1 MGRLTVDLIAKS
13 SLHIKNRRDEPLEQY
28 LKKLTHLNFS
38 NKNIDQI
45 DDLTACKNLSVL
57 YLYDNNITEIS
68 NLGFA
73 FNLTH
78 LYLQNN
84 SITHIS
90 NLASLRNLSKLYLG
104 GNCISVVEEL
114 EGLTE
119 LRELHLE
126 NQRLPLGEKLL
137 FDPRTVQSLKNSL
150 SVLNI
155 KKNNIDEIKEL
166 ACLENLNQFMA
177 EENQIHDIKELEYVL
192 GQWPKL
198 WYLNL
203 SGNPVCRKA
212 KYRDKVMVM
221 STNLQVLDGKEVNN
235 AARQF
240 LLNWKAFREA
250 KKKIAKEK
258 TDEQEV
264 QWKLDH
270 PQIIQHHAPRTSPSI
285 YKFRKP
291 VDVLFTKTSN
301 RANSGGDRRS
311 VLLPGLESSCMR
323 DGVEGI
329 GSEPV
334 EFLLLP
340 SLSKKWPMRS
350 RLYVGATGQFLNSSQ
365 SEIQTQAKTTN
376 PDPV

>member
-38 NKNIDQI
+38 DKNIDQI

-57 YLYDNNITEIS
+57 YLYDNNITEIH

-137 FDPRTVQSLKNSL
+137 FDPRTLQSL
-150 SVLNI
+150 
-155 KKNNIDEIKEL
+155 
-166 ACLENLNQFMA
+166 
-177 EENQIHDIKELEYVL
+177 KELEYVL

-203 SGNPVCRKA
+203 SGNPVCRKT

-221 STNLQVLDGKEVNN
+221 STSLQVLDGKEVNN
-235 AARQF
+235 TARQF

-258 TDEQEV
+258 TDQQEV
-264 QWKLDH
+264 QFKLDH
-270 PQIIQHHAPRTSPSI
+270 PQIIRHHAPRTSPSI
-285 YKFRKP
+285 HKFRKP
-291 VDVLFTKTSN
+291 VDVLFTKTPN
-301 RANSGGDRRS
+301 YANSGGD
-311 VLLPGLESSCMR
+311 GLESSCMG

-329 GSEPV
+329 RSEPL

-340 SLSKKWPMRS
+340 SLSKQRDLSKADDS
-350 RLYVGATGQFLNSSQ
+350 QSAQNVAETSSQ
-365 SEIQTQAKTTN
+365 HHQQCKLKSKTLN
-376 PDPV
+376 NSISFH

>member
-38 NKNIDQI
+38 NKNIDEI
-45 DDLTACKNLSVL
+45 DDLSACKNLSVL
-57 YLYDNNITEIS
+57 YLYDNSITQIH

-73 FNLTH
+73 LNLTH

-84 SITHIS
+84 SITHIA
-90 NLASLRNLSKLYLG
+90 NLSSLQNLSKLYLG

-114 EGLTE
+114 EGLTK

-137 FDPRTVQSLKNSL
+137 FDPRTLQSLKKSL
-150 SVLNI
+150 CVLNI

-192 GQWPKL
+192 SQWQKL

-203 SGNPVCRKA
+203 SGNPVCQKA

-221 STNLQVLDGKEVNN
+221 STSLEVLDGKEVNN
-235 AARQF
+235 TARQF
-240 LLNWKAFREA
+240 LLNWKAFRET

-258 TDEQEV
+258 TDEQEI

-270 PQIIQHHAPRTSPSI
+270 PQIIRHRAPRASPSI
-285 YKFRKP
+285 LKFRKP
-291 VDVLFTKTSN
+291 VDVLLMKTPN
-301 RANSGGDRRS
+301 LANSGGDGKS
-311 VLLPGLESSCMR
+311 VLPPGLQSRCVGDDM
-323 DGVEGI
+323 EGI
-329 GSEPV
+329 RSEPV

-340 SLSKKWPMRS
+340 SPNIMSKKPDLRKAADS
-350 RLYVGATGQFLNSSQ
+350 QPVRNISQTSSQ
-365 SEIQTQAKTTN
+365 HH
-376 PDPV
+376 

>member
-38 NKNIDQI
+38 DKNIDQI

-57 YLYDNNITEIS
+57 YLYDNNITEIH

-137 FDPRTVQSLKNSL
+137 FDPRTLQSLKNSL
-150 SVLNI
+150 CVLNI

-203 SGNPVCRKA
+203 SGNPVCRKT

-221 STNLQVLDGKEVNN
+221 STSLQVLDGKEVNN
-235 AARQF
+235 TARQF

-258 TDEQEV
+258 TDQQEV
-264 QWKLDH
+264 QFKLDH
-270 PQIIQHHAPRTSPSI
+270 PQIIRHHAPRTSPSI
-285 YKFRKP
+285 HKFRKP
-291 VDVLFTKTSN
+291 VDVLFTKTPN
-301 RANSGGDRRS
+301 YANSGGD
-311 VLLPGLESSCMR
+311 GLESSCMG

-329 GSEPV
+329 RSEPL

-340 SLSKKWPMRS
+340 SLSKQRDLSKADDS
-350 RLYVGATGQFLNSSQ
+350 QSAQNVAETSSQ
-365 SEIQTQAKTTN
+365 HHQQCKLKSKTLN
-376 PDPV
+376 NSISFH

>member
-1 MGRLTVDLIAKS
+1 MVRLTVDLIAKS
-13 SLHIKNRRDEPLEQY
+13 NLHVKNRRDEPLEQY
-28 LKKLTHLNFS
+28 LRKLTHINFS
-38 NKNIDQI
+38 NKNIDEI
-45 DDLTACKNLSVL
+45 DDLSACKNLSVL
-57 YLYDNNITEIS
+57 YLYDNNITRIH

-84 SITHIS
+84 NIMHIA
-90 NLASLRNLSKLYLG
+90 NLSLLQNLSKLYLG

-137 FDPRTVQSLKNSL
+137 FDPRTLQSLKKSL
-150 SVLNI
+150 IVLNI

-192 GQWPKL
+192 NQWPRL

-203 SGNPVCRKA
+203 SGNPVCQKA
-212 KYRDKVMVM
+212 KYRDKIMVM
-221 STNLQVLDGKEVNN
+221 STSLEILDGKEVNN
-235 AARQF
+235 TARQF

-250 KKKIAKEK
+250 RKNNAKDKI
-258 TDEQEV
+258 DDQEV
-264 QWKLDH
+264 QWNIDH
-270 PQIIQHHAPRTSPSI
+270 PQIIRRHAPRTSPGI
-285 YKFRKP
+285 RRFRKP
-291 VDVLFTKTSN
+291 VDVLLTKTPIL
-301 RANSGGDRRS
+301 ANSGGYGKS
-311 VLLPGLESSCMR
+311 VLPLGLESRCMG
-323 DGVEGI
+323 DSMEHI
-329 GSEPV
+329 GSDPL

-340 SLSKKWPMRS
+340 SPNIMSKKRDLRKAATAHSVENIAETGRS
-350 RLYVGATGQFLNSSQ
+350 ITDVAN
-365 SEIQTQAKTTN
+365 
-376 PDPV
+376 